1 MVLVLIIIFFGAT
14 MQVIKGFGW
23 LSVIYLFF
31 LGTLTSPILTL
42 WTWARNWG
50 LLETLANSW
59 VGTLKGFKPQTS
71 IPWV

>member
-31 LGTLTSPILTL
+31 SWYSDISHTHFVDLGS
-42 WTWARNWG
+42 
-50 LLETLANSW
+50 
-59 VGTLKGFKPQTS
+59 
-71 IPWV
+71 